1 MPNFQF
7 VRLNYFGRSFC
18 TGYLIYRERTE
29 LLCKGWCTKYVIIA
43 EMIQWLYVQ
52 TPMACST
59 HWVGHEVAYL
69 YIRDRK
75 RTSEVRCAFKGF
87 LDTKTVLTFDPER
100 NLQLTTKFKK
110 LNTVLIFWFISTSYQ
125 YSIDRICCKKI
136 NVHNVKKISDYIL
149 LLTTT
154 KNFVFICFFF
164 VQSHLLSN

>member
-1 MPNFQF
+1 MHQVCYNC
-7 VRLNYFGRSFC
+7 RDDS
-18 TGYLIYRERTE
+18 
-29 LLCKGWCTKYVIIA
+29 VIICLNTHGLLNTLSRP
-43 EMIQWLYVQ
+43 WSSLPLYQ
-52 TPMACST
+52 R
-59 HWVGHEVAYL
+59 H
-69 YIRDRK
+69 RK
-75 RTSEVRCAFKGF
+75 RTSEVHCTFKSF